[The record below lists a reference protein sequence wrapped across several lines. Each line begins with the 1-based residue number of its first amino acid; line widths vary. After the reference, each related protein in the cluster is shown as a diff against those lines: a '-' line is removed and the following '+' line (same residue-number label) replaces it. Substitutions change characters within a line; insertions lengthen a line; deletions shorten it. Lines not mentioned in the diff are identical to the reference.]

1 MNIAAEHT
9 ATHHFVDDLALVDG
23 FCRPWDLAM
32 DSIRFNG
39 NLPVNHF
46 TLLRDGRVMVFDMT
60 GSKMS
65 DSYERMISLLI
76 RSQQL
81 PLRIRRDS
89 FSIGKVVF
97 NDKLVITYEQQ

>member
-39 NLPVNHF
+39 HLPVDHF
-46 TLLRDGRVMVFDMT
+46 TLLRDGRVMVFDIT
-60 GSKMS
+60 GSKIA
-65 DSYERMISLLI
+65 DSYECMISLLI

-81 PLRIRRDS
+81 PLRMRRDR
-89 FSIGKVVF
+89 FCVGKVVF
-97 NDKLVITYEQQ
+97 HDKLVITYEQQ